1 MEESEKKSLV
11 AEIAQLVVNTLKPL
25 LPKQEPEGGRTR
37 ATDRSWISTHFT
49 VVHPGQG
56 QKSWLAR
63 RSCVCSRRWGF
74 SHPSPSSRRLRELR

>member
-37 ATDRSWISTHFT
+37 ATDRSWIFDSFYCPT
-49 VVHPGQG
+49 PRARS
-56 QKSWLAR
+56 KILAR
-63 RSCVCSRRWGF
+63 SAI
-74 SHPSPSSRRLRELR
+74 LRM